1 MAYVS
6 FDPYRQELISE
17 YHSDSDKSLR
27 EKINEVHSQFSLW
40 RNTSIKERC
49 ELLERLADILILDKN
64 DHAHIIVREM
74 GKPVSQAV
82 SEVEKCA
89 LLCRFYA
96 LNSAMYLEGEER
108 RSGAGYSSVF
118 AEPQGII
125 LGIMPWNF
133 PYWQVFR
140 FFVPALAAGN
150 CAILKHS
157 SNVTGCALMIE
168 KAVKKAGFP
177 DSAFRVILPDHS
189 QIEKII
195 SMPEIRGV
203 ALTGSNEAGSAIA
216 SYAGKYIKKT
226 VLELGGSDPLI
237 VFPDANIALAA
248 AGAFMGRFLNCGQ
261 SCIAAKRILVHD
273 TVFDEFLEAFLDRI
287 EEARLGDPVDN
298 STFFGPMVSSR
309 AAGEIDDQVKKSV
322 KLGARK
328 ILAGGLCDYGPAFY
342 KPSVFGDIPPDS
354 PLNSEETFGPV
365 AALFRFRNSQE
376 ASEIANSSRF
386 GLGASVWTSDDEF
399 GRMFARTLDSGNVAI
414 NGYVRSDP
422 ALPFGGVKDSG
433 YGRELSSEGLREF
446 VNIKTIAGYYNS

>member
-6 FDPYRQELISE
+6 FDPYRQELISD
-17 YHSDSDKSLR
+17 YQSDSDKSLM
-27 EKINEVHSQFSLW
+27 EKINEVHSEFALW
-40 RNTSIKERC
+40 RNTSIQERC
-49 ELLERLADILILDKN
+49 ELLERLADILILEKS

-74 GKPVSQAV
+74 GKPVSQAI

-96 LNSAMYLEGEER
+96 SKASMYLAGEER
-108 RSGAGYSSVF
+108 RSGARYSSVF
-118 AEPQGII
+118 AEPQGVI

-140 FFVPALAAGN
+140 FFVPALVAGN

-168 KAVKKAGFP
+168 NAVKKAGFRG
-177 DSAFRVILPDHS
+177 SAFRVILPDHS

-203 ALTGSNEAGSAIA
+203 ALTGSNEAGSVIA

-237 VFPDANIALAA
+237 VFPDANISLSAE
-248 AGAFMGRFLNCGQ
+248 GAFTGRFLNCGQ

-273 TVFDEFLEAFLDRI
+273 SVYDEFLEAFIARI
-287 EEARLGDPVDN
+287 KEARVGDPGEN

-309 AAGEIDDQVKKSV
+309 AATEIDGQVKRSV
-322 KLGARK
+322 ILGARE
-328 ILAGGLCDYGPAFY
+328 ILAGGLCDDGPAFY
-342 KPSVFGDIPPDS
+342 KPSVFGDIPADS
-354 PLNSEETFGPV
+354 PLSSEETFGPV
-365 AALFRFRNSQE
+365 AALFRFHHAHE
-376 ASEIANSSRF
+376 ATEIANSSRF

-399 GRMFARTLDSGNVAI
+399 GRLFARTLDSGCVAI

-433 YGRELSSEGLREF
+433 YGRELSSEGIREF